1 MKQYSYLIA
10 LFISIF
16 GMAIIDRGFKLSFW
30 NDSFRAFL
38 TIIISVAVFVIW
50 DLMGIKLGIFFSGG
64 SKYMMPYFIVDQLPI
79 EEIFFLILLTYSTLN
94 VYQIGRR
101 LWPHI

>member
-10 LFISIF
+10 LSISIF
-16 GMAIIDRGFKLSFW
+16 GMAVIDRRLKLSFW
-30 NDSFRAFL
+30 EDGFRASL
-38 TIIISVAVFVIW
+38 TIIISVSVFIIW
-50 DLMGIKLGIFFSGG
+50 DLMGIKLGVFFSGG
-64 SKYMMPYFIVDQLPI
+64 CEYMMPYFIVDQFPI

-94 VYQIGRR
+94 IYQIGRR